1 MTIEN
6 VSTNNW
12 RQIEER
18 NSDSSFNPSDVE
30 QILFDDLSLNSS
42 ILDSESSSDWEM
54 MSSML

>member
-6 VSTNNW
+6 VSTNNL

-42 ILDSESSSDWEM
+42 ILDSESSSD
-54 MSSML
+54 